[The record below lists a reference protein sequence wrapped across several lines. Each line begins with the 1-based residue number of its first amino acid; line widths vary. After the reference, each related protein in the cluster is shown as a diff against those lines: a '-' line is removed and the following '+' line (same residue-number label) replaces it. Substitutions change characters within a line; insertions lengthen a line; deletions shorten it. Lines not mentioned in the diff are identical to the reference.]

1 MKRFFLFY
9 LLIMTHLCADTWTL
23 VEQKFLDKSL
33 HQGPFPHEKMK
44 VLEVDDCKELG
55 RLLAYRFIEWVRLNP
70 EGVIALPTGKT
81 PEAFITYMK
90 YLKENWDS
98 HAVQAELEEYGL
110 SGSFP
115 EMSALKFVQLDEFYA
130 IDPRH
135 ASSFTKY
142 VKEHYLSVFGI
153 KEALLMDINTDTNEQ
168 NQLFEKTNK
177 FAEKYEEKIREW
189 GGIGFFVGGIG
200 IDGHVAFNQPG
211 SPATSTTRLIKL
223 EYIPA
228 AQSAISFGGM
238 EFTRDKL
245 ALTIG
250 MDTIMSNP
258 NAVIILMVA
267 GEGKSEIVRKVVED
281 EMTIE
286 NPGSLLQL
294 HKGTRCYVT
303 KGAAKDLTDRQIED
317 AKNLALN
324 PVLIDSIVISAAKR
338 LQKGILDLTQDEIE
352 SDIRGEILLARAKK
366 TAEELKNE
374 VYQRIVNK
382 FESKI
387 PEDRKIL
394 HTGPHHDD
402 VMLSYFGL
410 LPDLIQKSDN
420 LFIYLTS
427 GFNAVTD
434 QFIKER
440 VQYLVENEISDDVF
454 QISYANLMKKMV
466 DAAHSLNSQELIA
479 AESILIARQI
489 ALINALNN
497 SQQIKEY
504 AEQLLTSYFLNKIP
518 GEKDSKEMQL
528 LKGTVRES
536 EEDRHMMLHGVAQD
550 QVLHLRSNFYTGD
563 YFNPLPTIENDA
575 KPLLEIIAS
584 YDPDI
589 VTVALDPEG
598 TGPDTHYKVL
608 QVVNQALKMYDKNPV
623 VWGYRNVWYQFE
635 IEEASLIFPVDDSQL
650 AQLHQYF
657 MDCYTTQKDASFP
670 ALEFDGPFS
679 EYAVI
684 KQREQ
689 LDEFKMLLGEDF
701 FINHH
706 NPKIANAQGL
716 LFIKEMS
723 KQQLHK
729 EVSAL

>member
-55 RLLAYRFIEWVRLNP
+55 RLLSYRFIEWVRLNP

-153 KEALLMDINTDTNEQ
+153 KKALLMDINTDTNEQ
-168 NQLFEKTNK
+168 YQSFEETNK
-177 FAEKYEEKIREW
+177 FAEKYEKQIREW

-211 SPATSTTRLIKL
+211 SLETSTTRLIKL

-317 AKNLALN
+317 AKNLALS

-338 LQKGILDLTQDEIE
+338 LQKGILDLTQEEIE
-352 SDIRGEILLARAKK
+352 SDVRGQILLTRTKK
-366 TAEELKNE
+366 TAEELTQE
-374 VYQRIVNK
+374 VYQRIAKK

-387 PEDRKIL
+387 PENRKIL

-410 LPDLIQKSDN
+410 LPDLIKKNDN

-440 VQYLVENEISDDVF
+440 VQYLVESEISDDIF
-454 QISYANLMKKMV
+454 QISYADLMKKMV
-466 DAAHSLNSQELIA
+466 DAAHFLNSKELIA

-489 ALINALNN
+489 ALINGFDD
-497 SQQIKEY
+497 SQKIKEY
-504 AEQLLTSYFLNKIP
+504 AEQLLTSYFPNKIP

-528 LKGTVRES
+528 LKGAVRES
-536 EEDRHMMLHGVAQD
+536 EEDRHMMLHGVAQER
-550 QVLHLRSNFYTGD
+550 VLHLRSNFYTGD

-575 KPLLEIIAS
+575 IPLLQQFEE
-584 YDPDI
+584 YQPDV
-589 VTVALDPEG
+589 VTVTIDPEG

-608 QVVNQALKMYDKNPV
+608 QVVNQALQMFDKNTR

-635 IEEASLIFPVDDSQL
+635 IEEATMIFPVNELQMVD
-650 AQLHQYF
+650 LHNYF

-670 ALEFDGPFS
+670 ALEYDGPFS

-689 LDEFKMLLGEDF
+689 LNELKMLLGSDF
-701 FINHH
+701 FEKNQNSCIE
-706 NPKIANAQGL
+706 NACGL
-716 LFIKEMS
+716 LFIREMS
-723 KQQLHK
+723 KEQLLK
-729 EVSAL
+729 EISAL